1 MARPFVPKIITA
13 NDLLE
18 GDVIYLTADGSWSR
32 AYADALVA
40 TSQEEADALLNTAEA
55 QADRIVGAYFVDTA
69 LDENG
74 KPKPDHFR
82 EVFRATGPS
91 NYHLG
96 KQAEA

>member
-18 GDVIYLTADGSWSR
+18 GDVIYLTAEGGWSR
-32 AYADALVA
+32 AYEDAVVA
-40 TSQEEADALLNTAEA
+40 TNQEDADALLRKAEE
-55 QADRIVGAYFVDTA
+55 QRDRIVGAYFVDTA
-69 LDENG
+69 LGEDG
-74 KPKPDHFR
+74 RPKPDHFR

-91 NYHLG
+91 NYFLG